1 MADNEEKYTWNGA
14 FSKYEKQAPI
24 AEVAKENQ

>member
-14 FSKYEKQAPI
+14 SIKYEKQAPI
-24 AEVAKENQ
+24 AEVTKENQ